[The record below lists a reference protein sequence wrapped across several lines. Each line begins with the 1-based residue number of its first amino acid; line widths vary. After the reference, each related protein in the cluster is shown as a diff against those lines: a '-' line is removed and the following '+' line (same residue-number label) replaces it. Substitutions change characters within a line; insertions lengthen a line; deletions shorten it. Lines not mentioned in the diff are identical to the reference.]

1 MLGCL
6 VVFLQGGGEKSNN
19 NPSSNNYKLF
29 ELLEA
34 MVCSLEKTISLF
46 DLEKTISQKTTSLFK
61 LKRSE

>member
-34 MVCSLEKTISLF
+34 MVCSLEKTIS
-46 DLEKTISQKTTSLFK
+46 QKTTSLFE